1 MRHSIMKRYIL
12 TPIIVLA
19 ATLLLR
25 WSFYTVDASEYVYV
39 TVLGRH
45 VATYDG
51 ADAQNGAG
59 LKFGWPWPIQQVQRL
74 DRRVQQFDLGAFEQ
88 TTLGEQTV
96 DKIFVIEA
104 YVCWRIANGEAV
116 DKFVKQMGSPDKA
129 KEILARSI
137 NSRLGALVGQ
147 KRMDDL
153 VNTAV
158 HPETGEKLVEKT
170 AREIHKKLQE
180 EVEAEAKEYGIAVV
194 DIRMR

>member
-51 ADAQNGAG
+51 ADAENGAG

-74 DRRVQQFDLGAFEQ
+74 DRRLQQFDLGAFEQ
-88 TTLGEQTV
+88 LTQLGKTV
-96 DKIFVIEA
+96 DKILVIEA
-104 YVCWRIANGEAV
+104 YVCWKIENEKAV
-116 DKFVKQMGSPDKA
+116 DKF
-129 KEILARSI
+129 
-137 NSRLGALVGQ
+137 
-147 KRMDDL
+147 
-153 VNTAV
+153 
-158 HPETGEKLVEKT
+158 
-170 AREIHKKLQE
+170 
-180 EVEAEAKEYGIAVV
+180 
-194 DIRMR
+194 